1 MGSKITAD
9 GDCSHEIKRRLLL
22 VKEETDRA
30 GLHPRPGCE
39 REATPM
45 VTLPVDSELCAPC
58 LQK

>member
-1 MGSKITAD
+1 M
-9 GDCSHEIKRRLLL
+9 EIFIHYTRFPIILDSLIL
-22 VKEETDRA
+22 KEETDRA

-39 REATPM
+39 HEATPM